1 MIRFHF
7 SLTHLK
13 PRERKWLASLFENSS
28 TSLKKIPSEVE
39 EAPPH
44 TVLTLLTQIRSKEA
58 ITPILG
64 IYGFMGFRGK
74 NWEERTDEWS
84 G

>member
-1 MIRFHF
+1 MADSAETVNIYCCK
-7 SLTHLK
+7 LTSK
-13 PRERKWLASLFENSS
+13 CPSRQSAQDPKREKMSS
-28 TSLKKIPSEVE
+28 EME

-44 TVLTLLTQIRSKEA
+44 KVLTLLTQIRSKEA

-74 NWEERTDEWS
+74 NREERTGEWS